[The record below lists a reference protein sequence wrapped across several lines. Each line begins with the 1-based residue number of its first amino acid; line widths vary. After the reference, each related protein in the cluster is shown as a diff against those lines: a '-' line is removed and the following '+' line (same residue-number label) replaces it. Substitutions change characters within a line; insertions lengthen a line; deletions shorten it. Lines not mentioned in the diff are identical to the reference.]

1 MNHDEKR
8 KKLLIKIKDQEKLGI
23 NDTVDLINTFE
34 TVLEKSIVRTTKDKS
49 ISSEKR
55 IEEINSLHLLLDLV
69 PVFKKNL

>member
-23 NDTVDLINTFE
+23 NDTGDLIDTLE
-34 TVLEKSIVRTTKDKS
+34 TVLKESIVRTTKDKS

-69 PVFKKNL
+69 PVLKKNL